1 MSYFIV
7 AFLKY
12 FDFHKNSSEI
22 NSLKSGYMKYITTD
36 NCFHETVKPYSYIHN
51 AMVIYKRYILTLCL
65 TLYSLP
71 LFGVFTL
78 LVTNYIGPE
87 KIQLMNHFS
96 SVFLKF

>member
-36 NCFHETVKPYSYIHN
+36 NCFHEN
-51 AMVIYKRYILTLCL
+51 C
-65 TLYSLP
+65 
-71 LFGVFTL
+71 
-78 LVTNYIGPE
+78 
-87 KIQLMNHFS
+87 
-96 SVFLKF
+96 